1 MQVLIILSILCLL
14 LSFTIFMTMRAFV
27 DNDTIIVKIV
37 AIITNL
43 LVISL
48 IIFAIIGFRE
58 EIKINTLNDYFE
70 DKVEVIE
77 HIDTLRTYKFN

>member
-14 LSFTIFMTMRAFV
+14 LSFTIFMTMRAFI
-27 DNDTIIVKIV
+27 DNDTIIVRIV

-43 LVISL
+43 LVIGL
-48 IIFAIIGFRE
+48 IVFAIIGFRE

-70 DKVEVIE
+70 NKIEVIE

>member
-27 DNDTIIVKIV
+27 DDDTIIVKIV
-37 AIITNL
+37 TIITNI

-77 HIDTLRTYKFN
+77 HVDTLRTYKFN